1 MHGASTYPNPTT
13 LWDLRAHSGRVAL
26 VEDGRLVAYDELA
39 DLSDRIAQAV
49 PQSRSLVFCLCSNTV
64 GSVAAYLGFMNHG
77 TVPLLLD
84 VGIER
89 DLLGDLIERYC
100 PSYLWV
106 PDAQVESFAGMGD
119 LFSCEGH
126 RLLATGLGPA
136 PLLSDQLALLMSTS
150 GSTGSPKLVRLSAA
164 NVRSN
169 TDSIVEYLRIK
180 PDDRAITSLQ
190 MS

>member
-89 DLLGDLIERYC
+89 DLLGDLIERYR

-119 LFSCEGH
+119 LFSCEG
-126 RLLATGLGPA
+126 TGCLPPGSGPPPCYPTSSLCSCRPRGRPAALSSCAFPPQTCGPTPTPSWSTCASNPTTA
-136 PLLSDQLALLMSTS
+136 P
-150 GSTGSPKLVRLSAA
+150 SPRC
-164 NVRSN
+164 R
-169 TDSIVEYLRIK
+169 
-180 PDDRAITSLQ
+180 
-190 MS
+190 